1 MPPLLPSAADDVE
14 FPLFQACIRVVLCS
28 PVSVVFYYLKNIYIP
43 PELLMLAAAAY

>member
-28 PVSVVFYYLKNIYIP
+28 PVSVVFYYLKKNFY